1 MQIKS
6 LFKLS
11 ILFAFVSFFG
21 TDAKLKAITNDALVE
36 AFQERNFLY
45 VCQQGMK
52 KFNQK
57 RNDEDFLGMVGVA
70 CAEIDYINPLGILQ
84 KALKRT
90 QAGRNNASYFS
101 TLILQKKLVY
111 QFMLDGIELGYLRL
125 PDTNHILSVIFKNLV
140 LKKYTVLSQKPKKL
154 EMNNGNQRILIY
166 NTNDN
171 PVKVVVEIYEDGKK
185 IGEHW
190 YR

>member
-1 MQIKS
+1 MKS
-6 LFKLS
+6 KIFLLFMFA
-11 ILFAFVSFFG
+11 LFVNAN
-21 TDAKLKAITNDALVE
+21 TELKAVTNDALVE

-84 KALKRT
+84 KAIKRT
-90 QAGRNNASYFS
+90 QAGRNNASYFG
-101 TLILQKKLVY
+101 TLILQKKLIY

-140 LKKYTVLSQKPKKL
+140 LKKYNVLSKKPKKL

-171 PVKVVVEIYEDGKK
+171 PIKVVVEIYENDEK